1 MAQEITKKSFENE
14 NKPLMPAKIDAY
26 TKFDNTISPTAYIRL
41 FEDQLS
47 MSNITDEANKMKF
60 LPLMLQGKASYYADQ
75 LRSCSTWSDMV
86 KKFEA
91 EFKVDPD
98 VIIAELRTMKTQNY
112 NVDKY
117 TDDFNSK
124 ISKLDATTQGLTEHL
139 KILYQEGL
147 PWKIKDQL
155 LRDRSNKGLDLSGL
169 QAEAK
174 RQQNVSTYIL
184 KGQRWDE
191 QSGGGQP
198 ARNDK
203 GN

>member
-60 LPLMLQGKASYYADQ
+60 LPLMLQGKASYYAEQ

-98 VIIAELRTMKTQNY
+98 VIIAELRTMKT
-112 NVDKY
+112 
-117 TDDFNSK
+117 
-124 ISKLDATTQGLTEHL
+124 
-139 KILYQEGL
+139 
-147 PWKIKDQL
+147 
-155 LRDRSNKGLDLSGL
+155 
-169 QAEAK
+169 
-174 RQQNVSTYIL
+174 
-184 KGQRWDE
+184 
-191 QSGGGQP
+191 
-198 ARNDK
+198 
-203 GN
+203 